1 MDTRGRRPDRA
12 SHHVATATREIPE
25 ALVSV
30 GEQASM
36 PNNPKRRGGQT
47 ASGKSDGREV
57 PVMPGNAGGGKAAT
71 PLERSRRA
79 PSVRRDGAAVRTR
92 LDRITRRARENP
104 RATFTNLFS
113 HLDRDLLTVCVGE
126 LGRDR
131 APGVDGVTRE
141 DYEEDFYDLSYGF
154 RPGRNQHDA
163 LKALSRIIG
172 TRRVNW
178 IVEADI
184 RGFYDNVD
192 HGWLMR
198 LVGHRVEDPRILRL
212 IHRFLTAGVMEEGK
226 RLPTEKG
233 TPQGGVIS
241 ALLANVYL
249 HYALDDWFV
258 KVVGKHMRG
267 EAYLVRFADDFIAC
281 FQYETDARRFDR
293 ALRRRLRKFGLE
305 VAEEKTR
312 VFRFGRFA
320 KRDAARRGERV
331 EVFDFLGL
339 THYCGKSRRGGFK
352 LKWRTAGSRFRSKL
366 RGIGQWLKG
375 NLTQPL
381 RELWETVN
389 RKLAGH
395 YQYYGVSDNW
405 PRLMAFRKAVLIL
418 LFKWLNR
425 RSQRRSFT
433 WPKFYAYVDRFGLA
447 SPKRLVNLNSA
458 FV

>member
-1 MDTRGRRPDRA
+1 M
-12 SHHVATATREIPE
+12 
-25 ALVSV
+25 
-30 GEQASM
+30 
-36 PNNPKRRGGQT
+36 
-47 ASGKSDGREV
+47 
-57 PVMPGNAGGGKAAT
+57 
-71 PLERSRRA
+71 
-79 PSVRRDGAAVRTR
+79 
-92 LDRITRRARENP
+92 
-104 RATFTNLFS
+104 
-113 HLDRDLLTVCVGE
+113 GE
-126 LGRDR
+126 LGRKK

-141 DYEEDFYDLSYGF
+141 DYVEDLEANLKELLGRLHRGSYRPQPVRRRYIPKTGGKLRPLGIPATEDKLVQRGLAKVLERIYEEDFYDLSYGF
-154 RPGRNQHDA
+154 RPGRSQHDA

-172 TRRVNW
+172 TKKVSW

-184 RGFYDNVD
+184 RGFYDNVNHD
-192 HGWLMR
+192 WLMR
-198 LVGHRVEDPRILRL
+198 FVGHRVEDPRVLRL
-212 IHRFLTAGVMEEGK
+212 IHRFLTAGVMDEGK
-226 RLPTEKG
+226 RLPTEMG

-241 ALLANVYL
+241 AMLANVYL

-267 EAYLVRFADDFIAC
+267 EAYLVRFADDFVAC
-281 FQYETDARRFDR
+281 FQHETDARRFDK

-339 THYCGKSRRGGFK
+339 THYCGKSRRGRFK

-366 RGIGQWLKG
+366 RGIGQWLKE
-375 NLTQPL
+375 NRTQALT
-381 RELWETVN
+381 ELWGMVN
-389 RKLAGH
+389 RKLTGH
-395 YQYYGVSDNW
+395 YLYYGVSDNW
-405 PRLMAFRKAVLIL
+405 PRLMAFRKAVLLL

-425 RSQRRSFT
+425 RSQRPSFT